1 MLKVVELKNMKRL
14 CLVLLLLCSTLSAA
28 RLNTEAYYQR
38 IAAEKYSG
46 ETEVSMPDGTR
57 CDIVTETHAIEVD
70 WNSKWGESIGQSLN
84 YAFQTGKRAGIIL
97 IADTPNDLKEAIR
110 VNSIIRHYE
119 LPITLWVIDK
129 ETEELKPFS
138 D

>member
-1 MLKVVELKNMKRL
+1 
-14 CLVLLLLCSTLSAA
+14 LSAA

-70 WNSKWGESIGQSLN
+70 FADKWGEAIGQSLN
-84 YAFQTGKRAGIIL
+84 YAFQSNKRAGILLIL
-97 IADTPNDLKEAIR
+97 EKKSDEKHLIRVQSIIEHFKLPIDLLAIR
-110 VNSIIRHYE
+110 A
-119 LPITLWVIDK
+119 WK
-129 ETEELKPFS
+129 
-138 D
+138 